1 MIYATIFHLLAGTV
15 TGSVFKVR
23 ILLILLGLVLFES
36 VILAI
41 VQGSIAG
48 PWALANLTVVQV
60 GYFAGIYLRGVLEQ
74 AGYLLPSVRTRR
86 MP

>member
-1 MIYATIFHLLAGTV
+1 LLYATIFHLLAGTV
-15 TGSVFKVR
+15 TGSIFKVR
-23 ILLILLGLVLFES
+23 TLLILLALVLIES

-41 VQGSIAG
+41 VHGSIAG
-48 PWALANLTVVQV
+48 PWAVANLIGIQV
-60 GYFAGIYLRGVLEQ
+60 GYLVGIYVRGVLEQ

>member
-1 MIYATIFHLLAGTV
+1 LLYATIFHLLAGTV

-23 ILLILLGLVLFES
+23 TLLILLVLVLIES

-41 VQGSIAG
+41 VHGSIAG
-48 PWALANLTVVQV
+48 LWAVANLIGIQV
-60 GYFAGIYLRGVLEQ
+60 GYLVGIYVRGVLEQ

>member
-1 MIYATIFHLLAGTV
+1 MLYATIFHLLAGTV

-23 ILLILLGLVLFES
+23 TLLILLGLVLIES

-41 VQGSIAG
+41 VHGSIAG
-48 PWALANLTVVQV
+48 LWAVANLIGIQV
-60 GYFAGIYLRGVLEQ
+60 GYLVGIYVRGVLEQ

>member
-1 MIYATIFHLLAGTV
+1 LLYATIFHLFAGTV

-23 ILLILLGLVLFES
+23 TLFILLGLVVVES
-36 VILAI
+36 AILAI
-41 VQGSIAG
+41 MHGSIAG
-48 PWALANLTVVQV
+48 PWALANLIGIQV
-60 GYFAGIYLRGVLEQ
+60 GYLAGIYVRGVLEH

>member
-41 VQGSIAG
+41 VHGSIAG
-48 PWALANLTVVQV
+48 PWALANLIGIQV
-60 GYFAGIYLRGVLEQ
+60 GYLVGISLRGVLEQ
-74 AGYLLPSVRTRR
+74 AVYLLPSVRTRR
-86 MP
+86 IP